1 MPIKYDLKPGTLL
14 LCDYGVAARGA
25 EMVKRRP
32 VVIISPRL
40 RYRRGLATVVPL
52 STTPPEAP
60 QAYHLALHLEPTLP
74 APFNAADMW
83 VKADMVATVSFERLD
98 LFRTSRRPSEHRK
111 YLQPRLSADQLAA
124 LRRCVAHALGLDGE
138 GS

>member
-14 LCDYGVAARGA
+14 LCDYGDTGRAA

-32 VVIISPRL
+32 VVIVSPRL
-40 RYRRGLATVVPL
+40 RHRQGLATVVPL
-52 STTPPEAP
+52 STTAPAGP
-60 QAYHLALHLEPTLP
+60 QAYHLALNVEPPLP
-74 APFNAADMW
+74 SPFDAADVW
-83 VKADMVATVSFERLD
+83 VKADMIATVSFERLD
-98 LFRTSRRPSEHRK
+98 LFRTARDQYGKRK

-124 LRRCVAHALGLDGE
+124 LRRCVAHALGLIDE